1 MQMHREGGEGEVA
14 VGTHLDGAALP
25 GVDGGLAFPAEEVG
39 LALCELGAKY
49 LCVAARELVRVR
61 RVGARVELEA
71 VLGLGLEDPLARAA
85 ADVLWLRHAGLW
97 GLVLGQVDGR
107 DCSEQVGAGVGSSSK
122 TLNPGCGPRMS
133 IGVLSR
139 DLQQLELAAGDARM
153 STNRECRAREKN
165 IRRRDLGHC
174 GTLFLAADRERRNT
188 EVHELSGNSVDGL
201 VPGDL
206 CRWDSITED
215 VINRLP
221 ESRQRCDDDEP
232 TAAIS
237 LNCVHCKAPDDRLAE
252 RYIELGA
259 EVFPL
264 GRSSRQTL
272 IRTQHAD
279 RDWMAVLKKKK
290 AMETR
295 RLLRIPVES
304 GTQGKMGNSA
314 TSRAQDGRRTRDVD
328 RRADDKTE
336 TPRTCFFLQ
345 SRAIN
350 ILPCSHHPSALFLPL
365 PGHPMPSSRNSSDL
379 DSEKVKEA
387 ASDIGVDAKHPA
399 VYDKTVVDT
408 AAVLVAGTEGDVDPQ
423 EAARLRRKLDWHLM
437 PLMCI
442 LYLMTFA
449 DKTTLG
455 QSAIL
460 GIKQGAHLNQ
470 NQFNWLGAVFYLS
483 YLVFQYPQNL
493 ALQYFPIGKWI
504 SINVLVWAI
513 ALMCHAACHSFG
525 ALFAVRFIMGMAEGA
540 ITPGFMLVTAMFY
553 TRAEQTKRVGYWYL
567 MNGVAIIVLGFLG
580 FGVLHIHTG
589 KFLPW
594 QWLVIITGIM
604 TLIVAVCF
612 WLFFP
617 DSPTTAWFL
626 TPEERVTAVQRIRV
640 NQAGVENKV
649 WKRDQAIETLKD
661 PKTWI
666 FAVFAAVTNLLNSLT
681 NQRQIIVNE
690 FGFNTINTTLIGCVD
705 GLVEIVAIW
714 IAVTVA
720 SAWPNG
726 RIYAAVLCF
735 IPSIVGS
742 VLVSVLPF
750 HLKGGLLVSYWLSS
764 KPYLLPI
771 AKTLTEDN
779 HVPWGIFTGVCVA
792 SAVLLLLARWLLARE
807 NTRRELEKHDDTF
820 DEVYIA
826 AVDKDGKAVEKH
838 VDRVRVFFSFRVPVV
853 WGFVLT
859 GWFGAQ
865 AFLDLT
871 DRQNRDF
878 RYPL

>member
-1 MQMHREGGEGEVA
+1 
-14 VGTHLDGAALP
+14 
-25 GVDGGLAFPAEEVG
+25 
-39 LALCELGAKY
+39 
-49 LCVAARELVRVR
+49 
-61 RVGARVELEA
+61 
-71 VLGLGLEDPLARAA
+71 
-85 ADVLWLRHAGLW
+85 
-97 GLVLGQVDGR
+97 
-107 DCSEQVGAGVGSSSK
+107 
-122 TLNPGCGPRMS
+122 
-133 IGVLSR
+133 
-139 DLQQLELAAGDARM
+139 
-153 STNRECRAREKN
+153 
-165 IRRRDLGHC
+165 
-174 GTLFLAADRERRNT
+174 
-188 EVHELSGNSVDGL
+188 
-201 VPGDL
+201 
-206 CRWDSITED
+206 
-215 VINRLP
+215 
-221 ESRQRCDDDEP
+221 
-232 TAAIS
+232 
-237 LNCVHCKAPDDRLAE
+237 
-252 RYIELGA
+252 
-259 EVFPL
+259 
-264 GRSSRQTL
+264 
-272 IRTQHAD
+272 
-279 RDWMAVLKKKK
+279 
-290 AMETR
+290 
-295 RLLRIPVES
+295 
-304 GTQGKMGNSA
+304 
-314 TSRAQDGRRTRDVD
+314 
-328 RRADDKTE
+328 
-336 TPRTCFFLQ
+336 
-345 SRAIN
+345 
-350 ILPCSHHPSALFLPL
+350 
-365 PGHPMPSSRNSSDL
+365 MPSSRNSSDL

-387 ASDIGVDAKHPA
+387 ASDIGTDAKHPA

-567 MNGVAIIVLGFLG
+567 MNGVAIIILGFLG

-604 TLIVAVCF
+604 TLVVAVCF

-626 TPEERVTAVQRIRV
+626 TPEERVAAVQRIRV

-714 IAVTVA
+714 IAITVA

-750 HLKGGLLVSYWLSS
+750 HIKGGLLVSYWLSIFAFPPFTIFLS
-764 KPYLLPI
+764 WVSMVTAGHTKRTTTNAIVLASYGLGNTLGPFMWK
-771 AKTLTEDN
+771 AKYAKRN

-838 VDRVRVFFSFRVPVV
+838 VDR
-853 WGFVLT
+853 
-859 GWFGAQ
+859 